1 MTTIWTSTPAVS
13 VASINELR
21 TAVDAAVEAAEDPP
35 VVWTDGSPLPS
46 TMSVKAKYVIELRDA
61 IQALWNKDD
70 RKLGLIP
77 NWTTGVVPGLPAPT
91 QPSILIRETDVTD
104 LRRWFN
110 HYETWGDL
118 RGVHWWKPNSSPAFP
133 GIFWNVESVIA
144 LTTEPDANNNTSYN
158 VNHVNEIRGYCE
170 AARNHG
176 LVNIVRLDWKKGQ
189 AVPTVEEGY
198 DTWTER
204 FTSAVN
210 TLKGV
215 ATLFIVGNEPNEEG
229 GISGSQYAEAFSELY
244 QSKVADT
251 KYLAAGPTLFKVLG
265 DRNTGESDLDWLENA
280 SREINYLDGW
290 ALHTYGAPYLDYA
303 GATDDANALCDTP
316 SVNCPIDRDE
326 HKTSMKLTEDAGFRR
341 YRNLIDRLRGKS
353 ITKPVYITETNTSG
367 YKAEF
372 YNVDREDTSKK
383 APPSVTYVTGWIQ
396 KTYQEIW
403 SYNRERSS
411 NPTGSPPILCLCWF
425 VDSDRDS
432 NWMNFALSNNG
443 PEELRQ
449 ARADFIASTT
459 STGIDPN
466 DPGSYLAPWTPIVGT
481 RVLSGTVS

>member
-1 MTTIWTSTPAVS
+1 MATTWKATPVFS
-13 VASINELR
+13 PRSITELH
-21 TAVDAAVEAAEDPP
+21 DAIYLVGGSPA
-35 VVWTDGSPLPS
+35 VWTDGTELPLN
-46 TMSVKAKYVIELRDA
+46 TTLRKVHLTEVLDA
-61 IQALWNKDD
+61 IQRLWNNRD
-70 RKLGLIP
+70 LGLIP
-77 NWTTGVVPGLPAPT
+77 NWTDQASPDTP
-91 QPSILIRETDVTD
+91 QESHITD

-110 HYETWGDL
+110 HWEGWGDL
-118 RGVHWWKPNSSPAFP
+118 RGVHWWKDTTVAGNTLSVFP
-133 GIFWNVESVIA
+133 KVGWNVESVIA
-144 LTTEPDANNNTSYN
+144 LTTEPNDQNETFYDES
-158 VNHVNEIRGYCE
+158 HVNQVHGHCE
-170 AARNHG
+170 AARNYG
-176 LVNIVRLDWKKGQ
+176 LVNIVRLDWKKGH
-189 AVPTVEEGY
+189 AVPKADEGY

-265 DRNTGESDLDWLENA
+265 DQNTGESDLDWLESA
-280 SREINYLDGW
+280 SGGINYLDGW

-303 GATDDANALCDTP
+303 GATDDANARCDTP

-372 YNVDREDTSKK
+372 ENIDREDTSKK

-411 NPTGSPPILCLCWF
+411 NPTGRPPILCLCWF

-443 PEELRQ
+443 PEKLRQ

-466 DPGSYLAPWTPIVGT
+466 DPGSYLAPWAPIAGT